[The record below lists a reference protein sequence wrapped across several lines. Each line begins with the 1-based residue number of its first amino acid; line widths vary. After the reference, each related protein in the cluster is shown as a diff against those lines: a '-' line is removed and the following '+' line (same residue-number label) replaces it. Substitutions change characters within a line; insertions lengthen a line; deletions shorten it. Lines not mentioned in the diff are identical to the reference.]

1 MKRLIGL
8 FTRVFE
14 AYLPDAFVFSLL
26 LTLVVLGAALV
37 LTPSSTLELVDFWGR
52 DFWSLNGFSMQMV
65 FVLLTGSVLAR
76 TQLFRIV
83 LQKLTSRVETERSAL
98 LLLVFFSLL
107 FCWINWGMGLILSG
121 VFAIELAKKLKRV
134 NFPLFIA
141 AAYSGFLVWHGG
153 LSGSI
158 PLKVAGSD
166 EILKK
171 IYPGLSIPLSETIFS
186 SLSLSILSALVLSLP
201 LLILFLRDGKPVEQK
216 FPESTELVGKGE
228 NRSTLS
234 GWLENSSALTAIFF
248 ALFLVN
254 TYLFLR
260 SDGSTDI
267 NRVNFIFLFLA
278 LFLHGSPR
286 RFLKAVS
293 ESLESC
299 SGIII
304 QFPLYAGIMGIMQH
318 SGLAEVIA
326 DFFVNISTQKTL
338 PLFTFLSGGI
348 VNFFVPSGGG
358 QWVVQGPVM
367 LKAAQSLGVDPRKV
381 IIALSWGDAWT
392 NMIQPFWALPLLG
405 MAGLGL
411 KDIMGYCLVILIW
424 SGLLIGGLT
433 LVF

>member
-76 TQLFRIV
+76 TQLFRIA